1 MQRNERKSSSL
12 VRFLDGIEEECGG
25 TRHNPLAAYSAIPP
39 VVTELLRPGE
49 FPHID
54 HKKKQ
59 KQKNYDMT
67 LKFGSLNAIVIDTK

>member
-54 HKKKQ
+54 HKKKN
-59 KQKNYDMT
+59 KQTKELRYDVEVRFT
-67 LKFGSLNAIVIDTK
+67 ECNRN

>member
-54 HKKKQ
+54 HKKKPN
-59 KQKNYDMT
+59 KQTKELRYDVEVRFT
-67 LKFGSLNAIVIDTK
+67 ECNRN